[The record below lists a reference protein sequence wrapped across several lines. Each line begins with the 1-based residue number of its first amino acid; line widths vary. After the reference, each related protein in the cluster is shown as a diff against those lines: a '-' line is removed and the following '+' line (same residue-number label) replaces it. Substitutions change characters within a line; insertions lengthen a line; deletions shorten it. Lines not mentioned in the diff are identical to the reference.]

1 MFVDA
6 CVIVSM
12 MAGEDTT
19 DSYEAALVDAAS
31 PFTSTLAAWEAIIV
45 LSRPDQ
51 LNCAYSAAEAVVVEW
66 LEARKIRLCEPGSP
80 RRVLSYAIAVAE
92 QHGLGKRYLS
102 NFDCFHYAYAKA
114 MRAPLLTLDQLL
126 CQTDVETLP
135 KGQDE

>member
-6 CVIVSM
+6 CAIVAM
-12 MAGEDTT
+12 MAGEDAA
-19 DSYEAALVDAAS
+19 DGYEAALLNASS

-51 LNCAYSAAEAVVVEW
+51 LNCQYSAAETAVVEW
-66 LEARKIRLCEPGSP
+66 LEARNIRLREPGSP
-80 RRVLSYAIAVAE
+80 RRVLSYAVAVAE
-92 QHGLGKRYLS
+92 RHGIGKRYLS

-126 CQTDVETLP
+126 RATDAKALP
-135 KGQDE
+135 